1 VRDLLLTLARAL
13 VEQPDQVDVTEHPEE
28 GGTLLELRV
37 APGDLGRVIGKKG
50 RTADALRV
58 VLDAVARRR
67 GSYCDVEIVD

>member
-13 VEQPDQVDVTEHPEE
+13 VEQPDQVDVTEHLED
-28 GGTLLELRV
+28 GGTLLELKV

-50 RTADALRV
+50 RTADALRA

-67 GSYCDVEIVD
+67 GIYCDVEIVD

>member
-13 VEQPDQVDVTEHPEE
+13 VAQPDQVDVTEHPEE
-28 GGTLLELRV
+28 GGTLLELKV

-58 VLDAVARRR
+58 VLEAVARRR
-67 GSYCDVEIVD
+67 GIYCDVEIVD